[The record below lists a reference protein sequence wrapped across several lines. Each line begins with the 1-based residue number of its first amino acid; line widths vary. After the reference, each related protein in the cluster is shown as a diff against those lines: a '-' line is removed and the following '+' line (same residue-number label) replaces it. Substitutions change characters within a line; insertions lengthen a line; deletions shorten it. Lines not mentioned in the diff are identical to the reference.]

1 MTNGNGSPSLSVES
15 DQPSWLRAR
24 LADFLTLSRVVI
36 GLVVLSLSFAGKDAY
51 MAVVILLIIGGITDV
66 FDGRVARRY
75 LGEKREGALGKHD
88 LKIDTL
94 FVLCALAY
102 FSFSEIVIPKL
113 AGLGWIGVA
122 LIAIAA
128 YKGKPKI
135 LLIFEIPAI
144 LALII
149 SAGLYDLGVFLLI
162 VVPALF
168 AGTVINHKRI
178 RYQLFENFPRYL
190 SE

>member
-1 MTNGNGSPSLSVES
+1 MTSGNGRPGLSIES
-15 DQPSWLRAR
+15 DYRFGLKAR

-36 GLVVLSLSFAGKDAY
+36 GLVILALSFVGSDAY

-88 LKIDTL
+88 LEIDTF

-102 FSFSEIVIPKL
+102 FSFSGIVIPKL
-113 AGLGWIGVA
+113 VGFGWIGLAVVAIVACKRKPKILFLFEIPTVLA
-122 LIAIAA
+122 LIAIA
-128 YKGKPKI
+128 
-135 LLIFEIPAI
+135 
-144 LALII
+144 
-149 SAGLYDLGVFLLI
+149 GLYDLRVFALI
-162 VVPALF
+162 VLPAICGGL
-168 AGTVINHKRI
+168 VINYKRV
-178 RYQLFENFPRYL
+178 RYLLFEHIPNTF

>member
-1 MTNGNGSPSLSVES
+1 MTSGSGRPGLSIES
-15 DQPSWLRAR
+15 DGPFGLKAR

-36 GLVVLSLSFAGKDAY
+36 GLVILALSFVGSDAY

-88 LKIDTL
+88 LEIDTF

-102 FSFSEIVIPKL
+102 FSFSGIVIPKL
-113 AGLGWIGVA
+113 VGFGWIGLAVVA
-122 LIAIAA
+122 IVAC
-128 YKGKPKI
+128 KRKPKI
-135 LLIFEIPAI
+135 LFLFEIPTV

-149 SAGLYDLGVFLLI
+149 SAGLYDLGLFLLI
-162 VVPALF
+162 VVPAICGGL
-168 AGTVINHKRI
+168 VINYKRV
-178 RYQLFENFPRYL
+178 RYLLFEHIPNTF

>member
-1 MTNGNGSPSLSVES
+1 MTNGNGRPGLSTGS
-15 DQPSWLRAR
+15 DRPFGLKAR

-102 FSFSEIVIPKL
+102 FSFSEIIIPRV
-113 AGLGWIGVA
+113 AGLSWIGLAVVA
-122 LIAIAA
+122 LVV
-128 YKGKPKI
+128 YGGKPKI

-144 LALII
+144 LALIVI
-149 SAGLYDLGVFLLI
+149 AGLYDLRVFTLI
-162 VVPALF
+162 VLPALCI
-168 AGTVINHKRI
+168 GVIINHRRI
-178 RYQLFENFPRYL
+178 CYQIFENFPRIF
-190 SE
+190 SG